1 MDRNQYLNTINNI
14 IRDYNNDELD
24 INRLDQ
30 IPKTPLEKIKENI
43 KKLDAIDNYFKKN
56 PETAR
61 FRVLN
66 CPLLK
71 KQFEY
76 EIKKITLCKRGL
88 QDNLKKLKD
97 KYRESALEVIEHKK
111 LLRSLDTIDPDE
123 AKLCHDKLGKAWK
136 ENFNNY
142 KGLLNWHEV
151 QQRFCDHKIKTATQ
165 LLNGKKDKNIMDIYN
180 ELLDESMQT
189 HWEVMGQ
196 ADIELHSQKVICDY
210 KYFKTYLDAIP
221 NKWTKRAGKKH
232 KKKH

>member
-1 MDRNQYLNTINNI
+1 MESNYYLNTLNNI
-14 IRDYNNDELD
+14 VRDYNNDELD
-24 INRLDQ
+24 INTLDR
-30 IPKTPLEKIKENI
+30 IPITPLEKIKENI

-97 KYRESALEVIEHKK
+97 NNRERALEIIEQKK
-111 LLRSLDTIDPDE
+111 QLKWMEMEEPDK
-123 AKLCHDKLGKAWK
+123 AKMYHDKLGKAWK
-136 ENFNNY
+136 KCFNEH
-142 KGLLNWHEV
+142 KSLLNWHEV

-196 ADIELHSQKVICDY
+196 AEIELHSQKVICDY

-221 NKWTKRAGKKH
+221 NKWTKRAGKNKNKH
-232 KKKH
+232 

>member
-1 MDRNQYLNTINNI
+1 MDRDQYLNTLNNI
-14 IRDYNNDELD
+14 IRDYNNGDLRYL
-24 INRLDQ
+24 NTLDQ

-56 PETAR
+56 PEIAR

-76 EIKKITLCKRGL
+76 EINKITLCKRGL
-88 QDNLKKLKD
+88 QDNLKKLK
-97 KYRESALEVIEHKK
+97 KTNRESALEIIEQKK
-111 LLRSLDTIDPDE
+111 QLKWMEMEEPDK
-123 AKLCHDKLGKAWK
+123 AKMYHDKLGKEWK
-136 ENFNNY
+136 ECFNQY
-142 KGLLNWHEV
+142 KGLVKWHEV

-180 ELLDESMQT
+180 ELLDQSMQT

-196 ADIELHSQKVICDY
+196 AEIELHSQKVICDY

-221 NKWTKRAGKKH
+221 NKWTKRAGKN